1 MGKIV
6 IGIWCLFYQ
15 WDMGRVLFESSCY
28 FFMTQGDLTELQRSF
43 LKENPVYND
52 ILKMGWSLKSGTGNR
67 EQTSMDKRSGT
78 KLFR

>member
-1 MGKIV
+1 
-6 IGIWCLFYQ
+6 
-15 WDMGRVLFESSCY
+15 
-28 FFMTQGDLTELQRSF
+28 MTQGDLTELQRSF